1 MRAADL
7 EYERMTSGSHVVAR
21 GSLDGPLRTIW
32 PFAGALVGAVT
43 IFGLELSVRVPLYMP
58 LCAPCTEEFVVPNVA
73 LLPLF
78 VVLLGGALAVLYARV
93 TYGTVVVAD
102 VVRGMTA
109 GLVAALG
116 AGLIVTATLPFS
128 DPYVGT
134 PYRAYALGFV
144 FAVAFALSGWLSRS
158 MRAPSPTAFVAL
170 FALPVISA
178 LAVAA
183 GSVLPRGGLMVGATA
198 LLGMGAGAT
207 LSRSRLADAQLRRV
221 RNLRTGPVL
230 ATVILVAFVLRVVYG
245 LQALLRLGPGM
256 AFALASDD
264 GPAYYTYAHAIYAD
278 PTAAGAVLSNSS
290 GYPPLYA
297 FFLASLFALTRENL
311 AVVVVVQAILA
322 SVSTALLY
330 LLARDLAGRVA
341 ALSAAALFAMSQ
353 NLIQNQA
360 TLTPEALLVPT
371 ILAAL
376 YCAGRYQ
383 QEARARWLVATAS
396 LLGLAFIT
404 RNLIFVLTI
413 GFLLWLLA
421 HKRGT
426 LLSWVR
432 DVAVVL
438 AVTLLAA
445 IPVAVA
451 TAQHNGAP
459 RFTNQAAGL
468 GWEYVSDSGITIEN
482 AFLTERGI
490 NPLRDPI
497 GSALRSVADP
507 LPVLGFLASA
517 IPQRVSALMFFPTI
531 GSSDPLFLVN
541 PAQYPSPF
549 GQIAELLLVVALTVG
564 SLWLLRPAERRRSHM
579 VGLLAAYVLIY
590 IALFAFL
597 FPPRQAYRYRVPI
610 TPIVQIAQAVGL
622 VVMTRYA
629 IRAWRSTPA
638 ADANGTWRG
647 ANAIGSEAGQR
658 S

>member
-1 MRAADL
+1 
-7 EYERMTSGSHVVAR
+7 MTSGSRAVLR
-21 GSLDGPLRTIW
+21 GSSDGPLRTIW
-32 PFAGALVGAVT
+32 PIAGALVGAAT
-43 IFGLELSVRVPLYMP
+43 IFALELSVRVPLYTP
-58 LCAPCTEEFVVPNVA
+58 LCAPCTEEFVVPKVA

-78 VVLLGGALAVLYARV
+78 VVLLVGALPVLYARV
-93 TYGTVVVAD
+93 TYGAVVVAD
-102 VVRGMTA
+102 VVRGVTA
-109 GLVAALG
+109 ALVAALG

-134 PYRAYALGFV
+134 PYRVYALGFV
-144 FAVAFALSGWLSRS
+144 FAAAFAVSGWLSRS

-170 FALPVISA
+170 FALPVIGA

-183 GSVLPRGGLMVGATA
+183 ASVLPRGGLVVGAA
-198 LLGMGAGAT
+198 AFLGIGAGAT
-207 LSRSRLADAQLRRV
+207 LSRSRLADAQLRRI
-221 RNLRTGPVL
+221 RSLRAGYVL
-230 ATVILVAFVLRVVYG
+230 ATVVVVAFVLRVIYG

-264 GPAYYTYAHAIYAD
+264 GPAYYTYAHAVYMD

-290 GYPPLYA
+290 GYPPLYS

-330 LLARDLAGRVA
+330 LLARDLAGRAVA
-341 ALSAAALFAMSQ
+341 LTATALFAMSQ
-353 NLIQNQA
+353 NLIQSQA
-360 TLTPEALLVPT
+360 TLTPEAILVPT

-383 QEARARWLVATAS
+383 REARARWLVATAG
-396 LLGLAFIT
+396 LLGFAFIT

-413 GFLLWLLA
+413 GLLLWLLA

-445 IPVAVA
+445 IPVAIA
-451 TAQHNGAP
+451 TAVQDGAP
-459 RFTNQAAGL
+459 HFTNQAAGVT
-468 GWEYVSDSGITIEN
+468 WEYESNSGITVEN
-482 AFLTERGI
+482 TFLTERGI

-517 IPQRVSALMFFPTI
+517 VPQRVSALMFFPTI

-549 GQIAELLLVVALTVG
+549 GQIAELLLVVALIIG
-564 SLWLLRPAERRRSHM
+564 ALWLLRGAGSRRSHM
-579 VGLLAAYVLIY
+579 VGLLVAYVLIY
-590 IALFAFL
+590 IALFAFV
-597 FPPRQAYRYRVPI
+597 FPPRQAYRYRIPI
-610 TPIVQIAQAVGL
+610 EPIVQIAQAVGL
-622 VVMTRYA
+622 VVMTRSA

-638 ADANGTWRG
+638 ADGNRTTREAHAT
-647 ANAIGSEAGQR
+647 GSEAVQR